1 MNCGSVHRGL
11 SEFGNLRIC
20 IPVANNRFCAKI
32 PAHLIPT
39 PPGTFASPRPFPV
52 MGRDFSVFAQPG
64 FWISLALLGLL
75 FAAAVAVIADSSNY
89 PVPSQL
95 A

>member
-1 MNCGSVHRGL
+1 
-11 SEFGNLRIC
+11 
-20 IPVANNRFCAKI
+20 
-32 PAHLIPT
+32 
-39 PPGTFASPRPFPV
+39 

-75 FAAAVAVIADSSNY
+75 FAAAVAVIAYSSNY

-95 A
+95 G